1 MEKTMTASSEIL
13 AKLYKNEKMGAD
25 SIEKLITKTSDGDFK
40 EKLQAQKNGYDEYA
54 SKVKALLCKNGEMAK
69 EEAPM
74 TKFWASVGIAMNTM
88 IDASSSHLAEM
99 VIEGSTMGITDTT
112 KVINEYE
119 SDPECREAVEL
130 ARKIVKFEQDNIE
143 IMKKYL

>member
-1 MEKTMTASSEIL
+1 MS
-13 AKLYKNEKMGAD
+13 
-25 SIEKLITKTSDGDFK
+25 
-40 EKLQAQKNGYDEYA
+40 
-54 SKVKALLCKNGEMAK
+54 
-69 EEAPM
+69 
-74 TKFWASVGIAMNTM
+74 
-88 IDASSSHLAEM
+88 DASSSHLAEM

-130 ARKIVKFEQDNIE
+130 ARKIVRFEQDNIE

>member
-1 MEKTMTASSEIL
+1 
-13 AKLYKNEKMGAD
+13 
-25 SIEKLITKTSDGDFK
+25 
-40 EKLQAQKNGYDEYA
+40 
-54 SKVKALLCKNGEMAK
+54 
-69 EEAPM
+69 M

-119 SDPECREAVEL
+119 NDPECREAVEL